1 MFTRE
6 YPTEVDYL
14 VIGGGT
20 AGPVVASRLAEES
33 SNQVFMAEW
42 GPDDSKEPRANTLRR
57 WDEMLEGEYDLDY
70 RSVEQE
76 RGNSN
81 IRMARLRI
89 LGGCS
94 NGNTMI
100 TWRPL
105 RSDLEEWVAKGAA
118 GWTPENVWPFYDK
131 LKTKITPVAP
141 EDQNPHVKDVIES
154 AAKALDIPVKER
166 WNDHVFSDGVGFFEV
181 GYEPATNQR
190 SSASYSYLHEAETPS
205 NLQVGL
211 ELRAL
216 RLILDE
222 EQRAT
227 GAVFEDNE
235 GTEHIISA
243 RQEVIVCCGA
253 IDSPKLLMLSGVG
266 PQTVL
271 TAAGVECRV
280 DLPGVGENLQDHAEG
295 IVIWETKEAVDPTIC
310 ASGWDAG
317 YVVTDEAG
325 APRVSTHIPV
335 ETWGVHVENYG
346 CTLPENNVSL
356 VPNISK
362 PASSGRLWIT
372 SPDPSAPPSID
383 YRYFTDPEGKDEAV
397 VIEGIRNARKVAE
410 TEPFA
415 SKIVRE
421 VFPGAEVQS
430 DEDISRMARA
440 THQTVYHVSGTCK
453 IGAEDDLKAV
463 VDPMLRV
470 RGTQGLRVVD
480 ASVFP
485 SVTGLN
491 PVGTILTLAE
501 RAAALILEDA

>member
-1 MFTRE
+1 MFTTE
-6 YPTEVDYL
+6 YPAEVDYL

-20 AGPVVASRLAEES
+20 AGPVVASRLAEGS
-33 SNQVFMAEW
+33 SDQVFMAEW
-42 GPDDSKEPRANTLRR
+42 GPDDSAEPRANTLRR

-70 RSVEQE
+70 RSVEQM

-105 RSDLEEWVAKGAA
+105 KTDLEEWVAKGAE
-118 GWTPENVWPFYDK
+118 GWTPENVWPFYDT
-131 LKTKITPVAP
+131 LKTQITPVAP
-141 EDQNPHVKDVIES
+141 KDQNPHVQDVIES
-154 AAKALDIPVKER
+154 ASRALNLPKKER
-166 WNDHVFSDGVGFFEV
+166 WNDHAFTNGVGFFEV
-181 GYEPATNQR
+181 GYDPATNQR
-190 SSASYSYLHEAETPS
+190 SSASYSYLHSAEVPQ
-205 NLQVGL
+205 NLQIGL
-211 ELRAL
+211 GLRAL
-216 RLILDE
+216 HLLFGQGERI
-222 EQRAT
+222 T
-227 GAVFEDNE
+227 GAVFEDEN
-235 GTEHIISA
+235 GSHHAMTA
-243 RQEVIVCCGA
+243 RKEVIVCCGA
-253 IDSPKLLMLSGVG
+253 IDSPKLLMLSGIG
-266 PQTVL
+266 PKDVL
-271 TAAGVECRV
+271 ADAGVSCTV

-295 IVIWETKEAVDPTIC
+295 IVIWETREPVDATVC

-346 CTLPENNVSL
+346 CPLPENNVSL
-356 VPNISK
+356 APNVSK
-362 PASSGRLWIT
+362 PASSGKIWIT
-372 SPDPSAPPSID
+372 SNDPSAPPAID
-383 YRYFTDPEGKDEAV
+383 YRYFTDPEGKDEAAV
-397 VIEGIRNARKVAE
+397 VEGVRNARKVAE
-410 TEPFA
+410 FEPLA

-421 VFPGAEVQS
+421 IFPGPEVQS

-453 IGAEDDLKAV
+453 IGSAEDPKAV
-463 VDPMLRV
+463 VDPKLRV